1 MAIANL
7 AGFYETDMIPTVA
20 DCFRLMTDYGML
32 DNIRDHSLLVARV
45 ASLLVES
52 IRQEGTALS
61 MERVV
66 AGALLHDI
74 GKTPCL
80 DTEEDHAEKGRQ
92 ICLAHGM
99 EEIAELVAQ
108 HVILRDTERNTFTEE
123 EVVYYADKRVNHDQV
138 VSLEERLA
146 YILDRYGRKKPRRHQ
161 AIIMNFARCKA
172 LEARIFA
179 GLPFA
184 PDEVAVRLDQRL
196 FRSSSLS

>member
-1 MAIANL
+1 
-7 AGFYETDMIPTVA
+7 MIPTVA

-45 ASLLVES
+45 AALLVDN
-52 IRQEGTALS
+52 IRQEGTTLS

-80 DTEEDHAEKGRQ
+80 ETEEDHAERGRQ

-99 EEIAELVAQ
+99 PEIAELVAQ
-108 HVILRDTERNTFTEE
+108 HVILRSSDPMRTSEE

-138 VSLEERLA
+138 VSLEERLD
-146 YILDRYGRKKPRRHQ
+146 YILDRYARENAGRYQ
-161 AIIMNFARCKA
+161 AILKNFKRCKE
-172 LEARIFA
+172 LETRIFT
-179 GLPFA
+179 GLPFR
-184 PDEVAVRLDQRL
+184 PEEVSVHLDQRL
-196 FRSSSLS
+196 FRQ